1 MTDKEIAERLEEWIG
16 GFGHGIA
23 AQEVHAIIWSLGQD
37 PELRKAWAA
46 RVFAEVQETRRAMEE
61 Q

>member
-1 MTDKEIAERLEEWIG
+1 MNDKEIAERLEEWIG
-16 GFGHGIA
+16 AFGHPVS
-23 AQEVHAIIWSLGQD
+23 AQEVRAIIWSLGQD

-46 RVFAEVQETRRAMEE
+46 RVFQEVQEARRVMEE